1 MLADQDLPRCPNCGG
16 PTFFNIRCAHWFVE
30 EPWEKGQRN
39 WEHWLAQNRTN
50 NIVAI
55 DIGSGF
61 NTPMWV
67 RWPLEQITTLQ
78 PGNTLIRLNRDHPD
92 VPAQIKAQSICF
104 QEDYLD
110 PDQADSTPALII
122 KQLQHGKPLSR
133 TNIHAHTSQ
142 ARPILKQRNGRS
154 TRLLSACDKTAT
166 PVSILAESIAIT
178 VLCKMRPV
186 LEGSGRDADPCQ
198 R

>member
-1 MLADQDLPRCPNCGG
+1 MDALFERNGFDPQRVYSPQGDYGLGQCRRPCTPNTWPSKPWIDNLLPKVDRNTQLLADQDLPRCPNCGG
-16 PTFFNIRCAHWFVE
+16 PTFFNVRCAHWFVE
-30 EPWEKGQRN
+30 EPWKKGRRN

-61 NTPMWV
+61 NTPTWV

-104 QEDYLD
+104 QEDPLD
-110 PDQADSTPALII
+110 VLTKLI
-122 KQLQHGKPLSR
+122 QHL
-133 TNIHAHTSQ
+133 H
-142 ARPILKQRNGRS
+142 
-154 TRLLSACDKTAT
+154 
-166 PVSILAESIAIT
+166 
-178 VLCKMRPV
+178 
-186 LEGSGRDADPCQ
+186 
-198 R
+198 

>member
-1 MLADQDLPRCPNCGG
+1 MDALFERNGFDPQRVYSPQGEYGLGQCRRPCTPDTWPSKHWIDNLLPKVDCNTQMLADQDLPRCPNCGG

-55 DIGSGF
+55 DIDSGF

-104 QEDYLD
+104 QEDHLD
-110 PDQADSTPALII
+110 VLTKLI
-122 KQLQHGKPLSR
+122 QHL
-133 TNIHAHTSQ
+133 H
-142 ARPILKQRNGRS
+142 
-154 TRLLSACDKTAT
+154 
-166 PVSILAESIAIT
+166 
-178 VLCKMRPV
+178 
-186 LEGSGRDADPCQ
+186 
-198 R
+198 

>member
-1 MLADQDLPRCPNCGG
+1 LLADQDLPRCPNCGG
-16 PTFFNIRCAHWFVE
+16 PTFFNVRCAHWFVE
-30 EPWEKGQRN
+30 EPWKKGRRN

-61 NTPMWV
+61 NTPTWV

-104 QEDYLD
+104 QEDPLD
-110 PDQADSTPALII
+110 VLTKLI
-122 KQLQHGKPLSR
+122 QHL
-133 TNIHAHTSQ
+133 H
-142 ARPILKQRNGRS
+142 
-154 TRLLSACDKTAT
+154 
-166 PVSILAESIAIT
+166 
-178 VLCKMRPV
+178 
-186 LEGSGRDADPCQ
+186 
-198 R
+198 

>member
-1 MLADQDLPRCPNCGG
+1 MWMPYLNEMDLIRNGFTHHREITDWANAAG
-16 PTFFNIRCAHWFVE
+16 PARQTLGRANPGLTICFRKWIATLSCLPIRIYRDAPTAEALRFSMFDALTGLSRN
-30 EPWEKGQRN
+30 PGRKGQRH

-104 QEDYLD
+104 QEDPLD
-110 PDQADSTPALII
+110 ILTKLI
-122 KQLQHGKPLSR
+122 QHP
-133 TNIHAHTSQ
+133 N
-142 ARPILKQRNGRS
+142 
-154 TRLLSACDKTAT
+154 
-166 PVSILAESIAIT
+166 
-178 VLCKMRPV
+178 
-186 LEGSGRDADPCQ
+186 
-198 R
+198 